1 MKMPEIVKEVNLVI
15 DDVPIDFD
23 GLAERPFYY
32 KNKAHSAIS
41 ICM

>member
-1 MKMPEIVKEVNLVI
+1 MPGNCKRSQLVI

-23 GLAERPFYY
+23 GLAGRPFGIT
-32 KNKAHSAIS
+32 KMRPSAIS